1 MYLLS
6 HKERDVWLGNIIHIT
21 TYLAICQYGLNKI
34 PFSQNIL
41 NLFLFDMIVFV
52 RVPMRIIPVSP
63 IVNRSSFIIG
73 SSYGLAPRIR
83 QGITK
88 ANDDHDQ

>member
-1 MYLLS
+1 M
-6 HKERDVWLGNIIHIT
+6 
-21 TYLAICQYGLNKI
+21 

-41 NLFLFDMIVFV
+41 NLFLLDMIVFI
-52 RVPMRIIPVSP
+52 RVTIRIIHVSP

-73 SSYGLAPRIR
+73 SSYGLAPSTR